1 MKKIGIVTVHHYH
14 NYGSM
19 LQAFATQYALEKQCN
34 CKAEIIDVCP
44 PGMFY
49 ASKEIYDFEHPS
61 DYDFCMKTFRK
72 KNTVKSIVLD
82 FLHHSRIFRTI
93 QWVYNNKNKG
103 KVNYGEFASFR
114 SNYHLSKKTYRTEDL
129 YDHTP
134 QYDGYVVASDQVWN
148 AFITFNNPVY
158 FLTFAYQNTSKMAYA
173 SSIVLPEIPQN
184 AQKDFVRGI
193 KNLDYISLREKES
206 AMLVTQMTGRDAKH
220 VLDPT
225 LLLNKQDWETVA
237 AKSSEIGDYVLT
249 YFLQPTDFMY
259 KLAEKVANDLGIKLI
274 HIEPSKQYT
283 KDGITY
289 SGPISVEKWLRLFM
303 DARIVVTNSFHG
315 MAFSTNFNIPFI
327 TTLRWKN
334 SKIDMNSRHRS
345 LIDQFHYESQFVK
358 DGEFP
363 TQDKYNFDYSEVN
376 KILEAARKDSIAFLS
391 QISK

>member
-19 LQAFATQYALEKQCN
+19 LQAFATQYALEKMCN
-34 CKAEIIDVCP
+34 CKAEIIDVCS

-61 DYDFCMKTFRK
+61 DYDFCMKSFRK
-72 KNTVKSIVLD
+72 RNTVKTKVLD
-82 FLHHSRIFRTI
+82 LLHHSRTFRTI
-93 QWVYNNKNKG
+93 QWMYNNQNKG
-103 KVNYGEFASFR
+103 KVNYSEFSSFR
-114 SNYHLSKKTYRTEDL
+114 ANYHLSEKTYRTEDL
-129 YDHTP
+129 YDHAP
-134 QYDGYVVASDQVWN
+134 EYDGYVVASDQVWN

-158 FLTFAYQNTSKMAYA
+158 FLTFAYKDAPKMAYA
-173 SSIVLPEIPQN
+173 SSIGLPEIPLN
-184 AQKDFVRGI
+184 AQHDFVRGV

-206 AMLVTQMTGRDAKH
+206 ALLVTKMTGCNAKH

-237 AKSSEIGDYVLT
+237 EKPSQIGDYVLT

-259 KLAEKVANDLGIKLI
+259 KLAEKVAKDLGIKLI

-283 KDGITY
+283 KDGITFT
-289 SGPISVEKWLRLFM
+289 GPITVEKWLRLFM

-327 TTLRWKN
+327 TALRWKD

-345 LIDQFHYESQFVK
+345 LIEQFHYESQFVK
-358 DGEFP
+358 EGEYP

-376 KILEAARKDSIAFLS
+376 KILEAARKDSILFLS
-391 QISK
+391 QITK